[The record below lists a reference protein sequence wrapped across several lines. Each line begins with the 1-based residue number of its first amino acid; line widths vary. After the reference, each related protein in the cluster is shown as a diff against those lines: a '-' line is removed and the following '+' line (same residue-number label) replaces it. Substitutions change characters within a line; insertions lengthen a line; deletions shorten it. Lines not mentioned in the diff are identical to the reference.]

1 MQVYRLHVMS
11 RAIFALL
18 LAACVSCQEKKSE
31 AVVKETRAL
40 TTKDVPP
47 KLDATSDERFR
58 DARPS
63 PVEGVTPEG
72 WLAQPATQMRFLN
85 YRFGESGL
93 GEAYVSISAGSI
105 LDNVNRWLG
114 QFATDALDASGIEK
128 LSKLPIAG
136 TTGVLVTT
144 SGTYASGMGAP
155 PRDGYGLAGI
165 IAQIDG
171 QILTVKL
178 VGPEAEVREAIPS
191 LQAFANNLKWRGGN
205 PVSGQ

>member
-1 MQVYRLHVMS
+1 MQDYRQHVMV
-11 RAIFALL
+11 RFLLALL
-18 LAACVSCQEKKSE
+18 LAACISCQEKNSE
-31 AVVKETRAL
+31 VTVTETRQL

-63 PVEGVTPEG
+63 PVQGTAPEG

-85 YRFGESGL
+85 YRFGESGM

-114 QFATDALDASGIEK
+114 QFAADPMDASGIEK
-128 LSKLPIAG
+128 LKKLPIAG
-136 TTGVLVTT
+136 TSGVLVTA

-155 PRDGYGLAGI
+155 PREGYGLAGI
-165 IAQIDG
+165 IAEIDG
-171 QILTVKL
+171 QILTIKL
-178 VGPEAEVREAIPS
+178 VGPEAEVREALPALES
-191 LQAFANNLKWRGGN
+191 FASKLKWQGGN
-205 PVSGQ
+205 PVSGD

>member
-1 MQVYRLHVMS
+1 MQVYRQRVMV
-11 RAIFALL
+11 RFVLPLL
-18 LAACVSCQEKKSE
+18 FAACISCQERKSE
-31 AVVKETRAL
+31 VVVTETRSL
-40 TTKDVPP
+40 TTKDIAP

-63 PVEGVTPEG
+63 PVQGTTPDG

-85 YRFGESGL
+85 YRFGESGM
-93 GEAYVSISAGSI
+93 GEAYVSISSGSI

-114 QFATDALDASGIEK
+114 QFATDPMDASGIEK
-128 LSKLPIAG
+128 LKKLPIAG
-136 TTGVLVTT
+136 TSGVLVTA

-165 IAQIDG
+165 IADIDG

-191 LQAFANNLKWRGGN
+191 LESFANNLKWHGQN
-205 PVSGQ
+205 PVSAH